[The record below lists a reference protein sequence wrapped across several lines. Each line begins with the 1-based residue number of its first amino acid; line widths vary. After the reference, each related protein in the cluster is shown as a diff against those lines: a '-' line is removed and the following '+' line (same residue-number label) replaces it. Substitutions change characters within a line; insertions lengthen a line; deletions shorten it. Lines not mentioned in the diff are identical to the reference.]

1 MLDGTAVIAPLE
13 FESAEVVPT
22 HARPRVL
29 VANAGTI
36 RVFQVARQLHRH
48 GLLQRCATT
57 IHVPQALLQRLPAGI
72 RWRLDRAT
80 TNRQAKEIDH
90 LVWTY
95 SWPELAHLVAVRF
108 FPAKANE
115 LIKWRNQRFGR
126 QAAKSLLKDVDLV
139 WSFDTASHDLF
150 EAAKER
156 GIRCILDV
164 CIAHPKLGHDILV
177 RNAKLRPQ
185 FAADL
190 DLELDLDFLAM
201 RQREL
206 ELADQIMVGS
216 AFVANSL
223 IASGISAAKIA
234 INPYGVDLETFVNQ
248 EPTAKRGNSSMTF
261 LFVGS
266 FTQRKG
272 IYDLIEAWERSQ
284 LGQSGAK
291 LILVGGT
298 RSQLSLWKSEL
309 PAGIEIRG
317 RMAHTDIAHV
327 FRSADAFVFPSFYE
341 GFAKVILEAM
351 ASGLPVITTHNSCDS
366 NIVAHNHN
374 GFVIEPGDVDELA
387 NAMKAMHS
395 QPELRREF
403 ASRSVDIAS
412 HYSWQAYGDRCAAV
426 CHQVMRQDLQID
438 R

>member
-1 MLDGTAVIAPLE
+1 MIAPLE
-13 FESAEVVPT
+13 PDPSKVVST
-22 HARPRVL
+22 HAQPRVL
-29 VANAGTI
+29 VSNAGTI

-48 GLLQRCATT
+48 DLLQRCATT
-57 IHVPQALLQRLPAGI
+57 IHVPQSLLRRLPPGI

-80 TNRQAKEIDH
+80 ANRQAKEIDH

-108 FPAKANE
+108 FPAKANDW
-115 LIKWRNQRFGR
+115 IKWRNQRFGR

-164 CIAHPKLGHDILV
+164 CIAHPTLGREILV

-190 DLELDLDFLAM
+190 DLEPDVEFLAM

-206 ELADQIMVGS
+206 ELADRIVVGS

-223 IASGISAAKIA
+223 MASGILAEKII

-248 EPTAKRGNSSMTF
+248 EQTDMHRDSAMTF

-284 LGQSGAK
+284 LGQTGAK

-298 RSQLSLWKSEL
+298 RNQLSLWKSEL
-309 PAGIEIRG
+309 PTGIEIRG
-317 RMAHTDIAHV
+317 RISHSDIAQI
-327 FRSADAFVFPSFYE
+327 FRSADAFVFPSLYE

-351 ASGLPVITTHNSCDS
+351 ASGLPVITTHNACDS
-366 NIVAHNHN
+366 TIVGHNHN

-387 NAMKAMHS
+387 NAMKTMQS
-395 QPELRREF
+395 QPDLRREF
-403 ASRSVDIAS
+403 ASRSADIAS
-412 HYSWQAYGDRCAAV
+412 HYSWQAYGDRCAAI
-426 CHQVMRQDLQID
+426 CREVMRQDAQID
-438 R
+438 H